1 MSNGGIA
8 AKASSLIDPYKLST
22 RSKFIIAAAVLAS
35 LLEIVDSS
43 IVNVAIPSMMG
54 NLGATQEDISW
65 VVTGYIIANAIVLPI
80 AAWLGSQFGR
90 RKYYI
95 ACILLFTLAS
105 VLCGMAPNLSTLIVF
120 RVLQGFFGGALLPTS
135 QALLQ
140 EQFPRAKSGTAS
152 AIYGMSVMVGPTL
165 GPTLGGYLTDHFNWR
180 MIFNINLPLGLFA
193 AFMAYSYVTNHAP
206 KLTETGPVHDLENDD
221 RITEHKSTKI
231 DSIGLGLL
239 MSGIASLQF
248 VLERGQPDGW
258 FESTPI
264 VICMLLAAITL
275 PTFIW
280 WELKVEQPIINL
292 RLFSQGV
299 VRNGVALMSML
310 GLMLYGVMFVLPL
323 FMARVIHL
331 DATQTGNMFI
341 PGAMITALMMPFVG
355 KMLAK
360 MDPRYLILTGIIAID
375 CMLMFMTQFSS
386 MTDRGQVFA
395 TLIMRGVGMAFL
407 FVPINA
413 VVLGSV
419 SGQALGQV
427 AGLMNLMRQLGG
439 SIGIALIDTLLERSS
454 HQNMA
459 DLSAHMSVLN
469 PGTQVALHKMGV
481 GDLSQIP
488 NKTMNMIHMR
498 LDQQVYL
505 MSFNQMMW
513 YIFFI
518 FSLAFIPLYL
528 LKVPKAV
535 NAKAAMDAH

>member
-1 MSNGGIA
+1 M
-8 AKASSLIDPYKLST
+8 DEYKLST

-43 IVNVAIPSMMG
+43 IVNVAVPSMMG

-80 AAWLGSQFGR
+80 AAWLGSQIGR
-90 RKYYI
+90 RKFYI

-105 VLCGMAPNLSTLIVF
+105 VAFGMAPNLSILILF

-140 EQFPRAKSGTAS
+140 EQFPKAKSGTAS
-152 AIYGMSVMVGPTL
+152 AIYGMSVMIGPTL

-206 KLTETGPVHDLENDD
+206 TLTETGPVHDLENDD
-221 RITEHKSTKI
+221 RITEHKASKI
-231 DSIGLGLL
+231 DAVGLALL
-239 MSGIASLQF
+239 IAGISSLQF
-248 VLERGQPDGW
+248 VLERGQPDSW

-264 VICMLLAAITL
+264 VICSIIAAIAL
-275 PTFIW
+275 PVFIW

-292 RLFSQGV
+292 RLFKVGV
-299 VRNGVALMSML
+299 VRNGVALMTML

-323 FMARVIHL
+323 FMVRVIHL

-341 PGAMITALMMPFVG
+341 PGALLTAILMPFIG
-355 KMLAK
+355 KMLGK
-360 MDPRYLILTGIIAID
+360 MDPRYLILTGIVAID
-375 CMLMFMTQFSS
+375 SMLMMMTQFSS
-386 MTDRGQVFA
+386 LTDRSQVFNA
-395 TLIMRGVGMAFL
+395 LLMRGVGMAFL

-413 VVLGSV
+413 VVLGQV
-419 SGQALGQV
+419 RGQALGQV
-427 AGLMNLMRQLGG
+427 AGLMNLMRQIGG
-439 SIGIALIDTLLERSS
+439 SIGIAFIDTLLERNS
-454 HQNMA
+454 HQNLA

-469 PGTQVALHKMGV
+469 PGTQANLHKMGV
-481 GDLSQIP
+481 SDLSQIP
-488 NKTMNMIHMR
+488 EKVMHMIHMR

-518 FSLAFIPLYL
+518 FSIAFIPLYL
-528 LKVPKAV
+528 LKVPKQID
-535 NAKAAMDAH
+535 AKAAMDAH